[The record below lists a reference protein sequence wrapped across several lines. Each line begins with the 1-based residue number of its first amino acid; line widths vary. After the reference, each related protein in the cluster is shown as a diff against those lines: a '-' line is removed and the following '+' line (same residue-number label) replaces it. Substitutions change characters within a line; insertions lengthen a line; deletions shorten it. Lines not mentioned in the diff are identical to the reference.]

1 LQGKKERP
9 GAVINAGKHIVSFT
23 GDMTALLD
31 RAATESIPLFREDKA
46 TDSLSLR
53 NAQVSFVLLRDTRV

>member
-1 LQGKKERP
+1 M
-9 GAVINAGKHIVSFT
+9 INAGKHIVSFT